1 MVVGTTN
8 VMAVL
13 KLSIPPLDLDTAR
26 PSSFR
31 CHTGDGCESIFFAA
45 KAATFTLRS
54 CRYKSPVT
62 ERPLEDGRLL
72 PRTVRSPGGPIGGR
86 GDGAFPTDE
95 EEEVL
100 PWSEVGAA
108 VRLASV
114 SG

>member
-1 MVVGTTN
+1 MLSGNFGQRKKVVCR
-8 VMAVL
+8 L
-13 KLSIPPLDLDTAR
+13 LLDRGLT
-26 PSSFR
+26 
-31 CHTGDGCESIFFAA
+31 FFAA